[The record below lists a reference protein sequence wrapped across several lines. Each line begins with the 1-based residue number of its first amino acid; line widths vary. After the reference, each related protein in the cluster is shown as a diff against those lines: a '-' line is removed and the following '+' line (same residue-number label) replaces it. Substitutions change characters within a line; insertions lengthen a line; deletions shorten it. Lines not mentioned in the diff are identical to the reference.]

1 MSIIATAPG
10 ICGRAT
16 PAAGDRNRAV
26 RISDAGAI
34 VDAAVDRVVCE
45 FGCAGDAF
53 TLRAEGVE
61 TRKAAIVGRQY
72 AGRSTQT
79 ASLSSAETAAGDVDA
94 ETAEI
99 EDAGDVDRDHSAGRS
114 VPRRRNDIAGQ
125 SCIRV
130 LRHANDLVTRL
141 TMRCRRS
148 RESIAID
155 EAIAASGAGD
165 RHGASADHPGGDDV
179 LIQTCRPAG
188 RAGRRIAG
196 ITVAV
201 RAGVRNVDGRILHLD
216 DQQKIASGDERGRS
230 QWSADGYRR
239 ISGGGAGCR

>member
-99 EDAGDVDRDHSAGRS
+99 EDAGDVDRDHPACRS
-114 VPRRRNDIAGQ
+114 VPRRRIDIAGQ
-125 SCIRV
+125 SWIRV
-130 LRHANDLVTRL
+130 PRHENHLVPCWPGR
-141 TMRCRRS
+141 RRRS
-148 RESIAID
+148 REPIVID
-155 EAIAASGAGD
+155 EAIAATGASD
-165 RHGASADHPGGDDV
+165 RHGPSAD
-179 LIQTCRPAG
+179 RP
-188 RAGRRIAG
+188 
-196 ITVAV
+196 
-201 RAGVRNVDGRILHLD
+201 
-216 DQQKIASGDERGRS
+216 
-230 QWSADGYRR
+230 
-239 ISGGGAGCR
+239 